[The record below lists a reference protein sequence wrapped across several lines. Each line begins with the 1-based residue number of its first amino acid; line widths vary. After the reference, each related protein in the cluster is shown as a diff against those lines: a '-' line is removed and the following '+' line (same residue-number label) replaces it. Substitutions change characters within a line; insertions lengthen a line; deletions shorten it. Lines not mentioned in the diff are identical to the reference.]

1 MPFFMTFLL
10 LLLLLLLANSYEG
23 ILTNKGDPLSL
34 PGVKLIEV
42 LDKAGAVV

>member
-1 MPFFMTFLL
+1 MPFFMTFL

-23 ILTNKGDPLSL
+23 ILTNKGDLLSL